1 MSLAY
6 YLALL
11 QLHVAVVGVILAGVA
26 ALVQLLHGAKPRRDI
41 RLLAG
46 WWTLTLYGG
55 LLAGVLI
62 LLALGSYV
70 AAFPEYAATAFGQ
83 GIVDFFQQGVVGLAA
98 MLLMLLSLVWFIE
111 LALKARTLLESQ
123 QYLRS
128 YARRL
133 PTDNVHVYLK
143 KIYADDDNQL
153 DFDEVDPFQPIRE
166 YIKDNAFTYDDFDT
180 GNGLR
185 HFSDLFD
192 RALKSSRERSDQ
204 PEYVRL
210 ARYISESCE
219 EFFRIFMKTASEK
232 RKIDTIEL
240 LYSKGVL
247 FLKGEHDVAHAS
259 LLPFV
264 RGLETIAKIS
274 EDDDEVITCLRC
286 IRQLCDIFLE
296 GHPDSTWDHIAG
308 VFDEI
313 CLAVTRIT
321 EDYYLSKNNSLKTVP
336 IVGYSTGE
344 HQTVTTALVDFF
356 KTYRN
361 LGERYADATPLYYF
375 EAIEGVI
382 EVLFVRLGDIV
393 ESGQQKIG
401 FNMKYHELAHDL
413 YNIYYEYGQDAIEHD
428 KPEQLGLAL
437 INLRRILKPAE
448 NFKLDNAREELCVMV
463 VELAAEAISKFGDIA
478 IRPGDERTIADY
490 AAETLVKHAAKAHIT
505 TAITTAKKSDR
516 IKQTAAVQKFL
527 RHLKPA

>member
-1 MSLAY
+1 MPFDY

-11 QLHVAVVGVILAGVA
+11 QLHVAVVGVILAGVV
-26 ALVQLLHGAKPRRDI
+26 ALVQLLHGAKPRRDL

-46 WWTLTLYGG
+46 WWTLALYGG
-55 LLAGVLI
+55 LLAGLLI
-62 LLALGSYV
+62 LLALGSWV
-70 AAFPEYAATAFGQ
+70 AAFPAHASAAFGR
-83 GIVDFFQQGVVGLAA
+83 GIISFFDSGTVGL
-98 MLLMLLSLVWFIE
+98 MVMMLMLLSLVWFIE
-111 LALKARTLLESQ
+111 LALRARTLLDSQ
-123 QYLRS
+123 LYLRT
-128 YARRL
+128 YAGHL
-133 PTDNVHVYLK
+133 PTDAVHAYLE

-192 RALKSSRERSDQ
+192 RALKSSRERSNQ
-204 PEYVRL
+204 AEYVRL

-247 FLKGEHDVAHAS
+247 FLRGEHDVAHAS

-264 RGLETIAKIS
+264 HGLETIAKIS
-274 EDDDEVITCLRC
+274 EDDDEVISSLDCVR
-286 IRQLCDIFLE
+286 RLCDIFLE
-296 GHPDSTWDHIAG
+296 GHPDSAWDHIAG

-321 EDYYLSKNNSLKTVP
+321 EDYYLNKNNSLKTVP

-356 KTYRN
+356 STYRN

-413 YNIYYEYGQDAIEHD
+413 YKIYYEYGQDAIEHD
-428 KPEQLGLAL
+428 KPEQLSLAF
-437 INLRRILKPAE
+437 INLRRVLKPAQ
-448 NFKLDNAREELCVMV
+448 NFKLDDARQELCAMI
-463 VELAAEAISKFGDIA
+463 VELAVEAIGQFGDISVKQDG
-478 IRPGDERTIADY
+478 RKLGSY
-490 AAETLVKHAAKAHIT
+490 AAETLSEYATDTQIRTIRAGLKLPR
-505 TAITTAKKSDR
+505 TANHPAD
-516 IKQTAAVQKFL
+516 VQKFL
-527 RHLKPA
+527 KRL